1 MKNALILFTSV
12 TLSLLLSSIV
22 TAYAQET
29 IAGNTNTTTTGAG
42 AENSNH
48 ITIEIRGIDSLTS
61 PNLVGLIYTEND
73 AAAQKVN
80 VNSAVIMPNQG
91 NETTD
96 PEKMIDVPI
105 TLNNPVEEGKEVTAC
120 VLELA
125 PNPFDNT
132 TFCNI
137 AFASPPSTGVPQ
149 KIIVIM

>member
-12 TLSLLLSSIV
+12 TLSLLLSSMV

-29 IAGNTNTTTTGAG
+29 IAGNTNTTASVAG
-42 AENSNH
+42 KSNQ
-48 ITIEIRGIDSLTS
+48 ITIDIRGIDSLTS

-73 AAAQKVN
+73 AAAQKVD

-96 PEKMIDVPI
+96 PERMIDVPI
-105 TLNNPVEEGKEVTAC
+105 TLNNPLEEGKEVTAC

-125 PNPFDNT
+125 PNPLDNT
-132 TFCNI
+132 TLCNI
-137 AFASPPSTGVPQ
+137 AFANPPSTGAPQ
-149 KIIVIM
+149 KIIVII

>member
-1 MKNALILFTSV
+1 MKNVLILFTSM
-12 TLSLLLSSIV
+12 TLSLILSSMV
-22 TAYAQET
+22 SAYAQET
-29 IAGNTNTTTTGAG
+29 VGENTETTDTGAG
-42 AENSNH
+42 PGNSNQ

-61 PNLVGLIYTEND
+61 PNLVGLVYTEND
-73 AAAQKVN
+73 AAAQKVD
-80 VNSAVIMPNQG
+80 VNRSVIMPNQG

-96 PEKMIDVPI
+96 PERMIDVPI

-125 PNPFDNT
+125 PNPIDNT